1 MRWTFGFLAIG
12 FLANAAPGVAAS
24 PSPFTLDDLPKIVSL
39 HSAVISPDGKEV
51 AVIVS
56 VPDVKTNKAAQRI
69 DIVDVANGASR
80 SVTSKRTG
88 LSAPRWSPDGGRLA
102 FLADDVTVRPDAD
115 AAVGPGTQSRHDG
128 SGGSDDRKPQVFV
141 MSLRGGDPE
150 RVTDAGNGVDA
161 FAWSPDGAQI
171 AYLTADEAENAKAI
185 REHNDVFEVTD
196 NHFLTRAALAPT
208 HLWVVP
214 ASGGAATRLTSG
226 KFSLNT
232 DARDSAP
239 QPVWS
244 PDGKQLAFTRFPGPY
259 WGPSF
264 RSVIASVPAAGGAVS
279 TRVGAETSRDAEFA
293 NESGALAYLRPRGGD
308 RNNGDTVYLQTPGG
322 DVDVALAIDRNVS
335 SFAWLPGGRS
345 LLLAGEDGTHRVL
358 WEQPLA
364 GPAVKLPTAGVEVND
379 RPSVSATG
387 VVAFVGSTS
396 ARPDELYVLDSLRA
410 SPRRLTH
417 FNAFTEERALGRTTS
432 LEWRG
437 PNGFTE
443 DGVLTYPVGY
453 EAGRRYPIVL
463 LIHGGPT
470 ASSTER
476 FSALVQLFAAEGF
489 VVFQPNYRGS
499 NNRGDAYQHALYR
512 DTGDGPGRDVLA
524 GLAAVEKLG
533 IVDPARVAV
542 TGWSY
547 GGYMTAWL
555 TSHDRRWKAA
565 VAGAPLTDWVMD
577 YTLAYYQQGDEYF
590 FGGPPWDPKTQG
602 IWRAQSPITHV
613 RNVTAP
619 TLLLGDVG
627 DPNVPLLN
635 AYEWYHALR
644 DNGVEVQFFAYPA
657 DTHFPGD
664 IVRTTDV
671 YRRWVGWVVGHLK

>member
-1 MRWTFGFLAIG
+1 MRWTLGILAVG
-12 FLANAAPGVAAS
+12 LLANAAPGAPAS
-24 PSPFTLDDLPKIVSL
+24 PSPFMLDDVATIVSL
-39 HSAVISPDGKEV
+39 HGAAISPDGKEV

-56 VPDVKTNKAAQRI
+56 VPDLKTNKAAQRI
-69 DIVDVANGASR
+69 DIVDVASGASR

-88 LSAPRWSPDGGRLA
+88 LSAPSWSPDGRRLA
-102 FLADDVTVRPDAD
+102 FLADDATAKPDAD
-115 AAVGPGTQSRHDG
+115 AAPRPGSKSWRDG

-161 FAWSPDGAQI
+161 FAWSPDGEQI

-196 NHFLTRAALAPT
+196 NHFLTRAAQAPT

-214 ASGGAATRLTSG
+214 ASGGTATRLTSG

-232 DARDSAP
+232 DAQDSAP
-239 QPVWS
+239 RPAWS
-244 PDGKQLAFTRFPGPY
+244 PDGKQVAFTRFPGPY

-279 TRVGAETSRDAEFA
+279 TLVGAETSRGAEFA
-293 NESGALAYLRPRGGD
+293 NASGALAYLRPRGGD
-308 RNNGDTVYLQTPGG
+308 RNNGDTVYLQLPGR
-322 DVDVALAIDRNVS
+322 DVDLARAIDRNIS

-358 WEQPLA
+358 WEQPLE
-364 GPAVKLPTAGVEVND
+364 GPAVKLATAGVEVND
-379 RPSVSATG
+379 SPSVSATG

-396 ARPDELYVLDSLRA
+396 TRPDELYVLDSLRA

-437 PNGFTE
+437 PNRFTE

-453 EAGRRYPIVL
+453 EAGRRYPVVL
-463 LIHGGPT
+463 VIHGGPT
-470 ASSTER
+470 ASSTEH
-476 FSALVQLFAAEGF
+476 FSALVQLFAAKGF

-590 FGGPPWDPKTQG
+590 FGGSPWDPKYHD

-671 YRRWVGWVVGHLK
+671 YRRWVDWVVGHLK